1 MVCASDD
8 LKFPTGGVVSEP
20 APAGALDG
28 SSGRIEL
35 LLEVINGAP
44 SLEDRLLKRSV
55 LEVTTV
61 ALALRLGR
69 REVLPEEGVVDM
81 TCAAAIPR
89 TR

>member
-1 MVCASDD
+1 MRTSPGHARRR
-8 LKFPTGGVVSEP
+8 KGTYNP
-20 APAGALDG
+20 APAGALDS
-28 SSGRIEL
+28 SSGRVKL
-35 LLEVINGAP
+35 LLEVVDGAP
-44 SLEDRLLKRSV
+44 GLEDRLLERPI

-89 TR
+89 IR

>member
-1 MVCASDD
+1 MHISPGHAQRR
-8 LKFPTGGVVSEP
+8 KGTYNP
-20 APAGALDG
+20 APAGTLNS
-28 SSGRIEL
+28 SSGRVEL
-35 LLEVINGAP
+35 LLEVVDGSP
-44 SLEDRLLKRSV
+44 SLEDRLLERSI

-89 TR
+89 IR